1 MSRGNPR
8 TRQVWPGLG
17 MVRIERVRKQ
27 KPNRAQRVAER
38 LKTELMEFLLRG
50 GLREPALES
59 VYVTGVA
66 VTDDLRHARVYFRL
80 TQPEV
85 DAKDRNAACSALER
99 ASGYLRREL
108 TPRLQLK
115 YMPDFKFFWDDAF
128 DRGARVDAVLAEIEG
143 SQAQEKSDE
152 DEDER

>member
-1 MSRGNPR
+1 
-8 TRQVWPGLG
+8 
-17 MVRIERVRKQ
+17 
-27 KPNRAQRVAER
+27 
-38 LKTELMEFLLRG
+38 
-50 GLREPALES
+50 
-59 VYVTGVA
+59 
-66 VTDDLRHARVYFRL
+66 L

-143 SQAQEKSDE
+143 SKAQEKSDE
-152 DEDER
+152 DER